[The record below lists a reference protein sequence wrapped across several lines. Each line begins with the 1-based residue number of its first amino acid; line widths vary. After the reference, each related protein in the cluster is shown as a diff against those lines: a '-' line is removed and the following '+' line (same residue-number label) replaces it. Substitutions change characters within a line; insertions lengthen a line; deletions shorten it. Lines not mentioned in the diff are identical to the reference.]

1 MTTRTTAAKA
11 AADKT
16 AADVTNVVQEA
27 TAKVETFV
35 ADTQKTVTEQFE
47 KLSKGFEGL
56 TTFGQENVD
65 AIVKSSEIAAKAAE
79 GIGTEISAY
88 SKKAFEDGVAAAQ
101 DFASAKTLT
110 ELFEKQTSY
119 AQTAFEG
126 FVSQATKM
134 NEIYVAAAK
143 DITAPLG
150 ARVSAATEALKS
162 LQRSDRYVDRG
173 RCSSLAAR
181 DGESTELTPA
191 TSCRRGFFAFT
202 GAARGV
208 PAPLFSNPADRIYWA
223 DRAAPVRALD
233 LRMTASDQK
242 SPGGSAGVLTKTRT
256 KTQRPPLYKV
266 MLLND
271 DYTPMEFVVHVL
283 ERFFGINHQQAV
295 EIMLTVHRKGLAVVG
310 VFSFEIAETK
320 VTQVMDYA
328 RRNQHP
334 LQCTMEKE

>member
-1 MTTRTTAAKA
+1 MDRYIQPIENPKEPENQMSIRTTAKA
-11 AADKT
+11 ATTDAT
-16 AADVTNVVQEA
+16 LDVANVMQEA

-56 TTFGQENVD
+56 TAFGQENVD

-101 DFASAKTLT
+101 EFAAAKTMT

-150 ARVSAATEALKS
+150 ARVSAATEALKTFS
-162 LQRSDRYVDRG
+162 L
-173 RCSSLAAR
+173 
-181 DGESTELTPA
+181 
-191 TSCRRGFFAFT
+191 
-202 GAARGV
+202 
-208 PAPLFSNPADRIYWA
+208 
-223 DRAAPVRALD
+223 
-233 LRMTASDQK
+233 
-242 SPGGSAGVLTKTRT
+242 
-256 KTQRPPLYKV
+256 
-266 MLLND
+266 
-271 DYTPMEFVVHVL
+271 
-283 ERFFGINHQQAV
+283 
-295 EIMLTVHRKGLAVVG
+295 
-310 VFSFEIAETK
+310 
-320 VTQVMDYA
+320 
-328 RRNQHP
+328 
-334 LQCTMEKE
+334 